1 MSSGSIDRALVGLPS
16 QSTSS
21 IAASVIDAQAERAAA
36 KHEAKLATVGQFSLS
51 KFAKSEG
58 ADSSNLS
65 RVYISKRTGEIEVSS
80 NVFSHFLRKLSG
92 HIVGRE
98 ALTLSVQKEYGAE
111 GLAKLEEAVKNN
123 EAPSSMTD
131 LHAFLEASSLPDVQ
145 PFDEDANVMKNQWRA
160 FLRSDEG
167 PEDNAL
173 EQPELSKHSMSV
185 LSQHH
190 MEDIA
195 PSADSVRKMSQSVID

>member
-1 MSSGSIDRALVGLPS
+1 MSSGSIVRALVGLPS

-36 KHEAKLATVGQFSLS
+36 KHEAKLATVGQSSLS

-98 ALTLSVQKEYGAE
+98 ALHLAGLKEYGAE
-111 GLAKLEEAVKNN
+111 ALEKLEQAVKNN
-123 EAPSSMTD
+123 EGPASMKD
-131 LHAFLEASSLPDVQ
+131 LHAFLEASSRPDEQ
-145 PFDEDANVMKNQWRA
+145 PFDEEANHMKNQWQH
-160 FLRSDEG
+160 FVRSDEG
-167 PEDNAL
+167 PEDKAL
-173 EQPELSKHSMSV
+173 PSRSV
-185 LSQHH
+185 SSQHH
-190 MEDIA
+190 MEGIV

>member
-1 MSSGSIDRALVGLPS
+1 MSSGSIVRALVGLPS

-21 IAASVIDAQAERAAA
+21 IAASVIDAQADAQAEKAAA

-80 NVFSHFLRKLSG
+80 NVFSHFIRKLSG

-98 ALTLSVQKEYGAE
+98 ALHLAGLKEYGAE
-111 GLAKLEEAVKNN
+111 ALEKLEQAVKNN
-123 EAPSSMTD
+123 EGPASMKD
-131 LHAFLEASSLPDVQ
+131 LHAFLEASSLPDEQ
-145 PFDEDANVMKNQWRA
+145 PFDEEANHMKNQWQH
-160 FLRSDEG
+160 FVRSDEG
-167 PEDNAL
+167 PEDKAS
-173 EQPELSKHSMSV
+173 PSRSV
-185 LSQHH
+185 SSQHH
-190 MEDIA
+190 MEGIV

>member
-1 MSSGSIDRALVGLPS
+1 MSSGSIVRALVGLPS

-36 KHEAKLATVGQFSLS
+36 KHEAKLATVGQSSLS

-80 NVFSHFLRKLSG
+80 NVFSHFIRKLSG

-98 ALTLSVQKEYGAE
+98 ALHLAGLKEYGAE
-111 GLAKLEEAVKNN
+111 ALEKLEQAVKNN
-123 EAPSSMTD
+123 EGPASMKD
-131 LHAFLEASSLPDVQ
+131 LHAFLEASSLPVEQ
-145 PFDEDANVMKNQWRA
+145 PFDEEANHMKNQWQH
-160 FLRSDEG
+160 FVRSDEG
-167 PEDNAL
+167 PEDKAL
-173 EQPELSKHSMSV
+173 HSRSV
-185 LSQHH
+185 SSQHH
-190 MEDIA
+190 MEGIV

>member
-1 MSSGSIDRALVGLPS
+1 MSSGSIVRALVGLPS

-36 KHEAKLATVGQFSLS
+36 KHEAKLATVGQSSLS

-92 HIVGRE
+92 HIVGKE
-98 ALTLSVQKEYGAE
+98 ALMLSVQKEYGAE
-111 GLAKLEEAVKNN
+111 GLEKLEQAVKNN
-123 EAPSSMTD
+123 EGPASMKD
-131 LHAFLEASSLPDVQ
+131 LHAFLEASSLPDEQ
-145 PFDEDANVMKNQWRA
+145 PFDEEANHMKNQWQH
-160 FLRSDEG
+160 FVRSDEG
-167 PEDNAL
+167 PEDKAL
-173 EQPELSKHSMSV
+173 HSRSV
-185 LSQHH
+185 SSQHH
-190 MEDIA
+190 MEGIV

>member
-1 MSSGSIDRALVGLPS
+1 MSSGSIVRALVGLPS

-80 NVFSHFLRKLSG
+80 NVFSHFIRKLSG

-98 ALTLSVQKEYGAE
+98 ALHLAGLKEYGAE
-111 GLAKLEEAVKNN
+111 ALEKLEQAVKNN
-123 EAPSSMTD
+123 EGPASMKD
-131 LHAFLEASSLPDVQ
+131 LHAFLEASSLPVEQ
-145 PFDEDANVMKNQWRA
+145 PFDEEANHMKNQWQH
-160 FLRSDEG
+160 FVRSDEG
-167 PEDNAL
+167 PEDKAL
-173 EQPELSKHSMSV
+173 HSRSV
-185 LSQHH
+185 SSQHH
-190 MEDIA
+190 MEGIV